1 MALPPLLVK
10 IGADTTGLERGLGRA
25 GQGLKNLAVIG
36 AAAGVAVAAGLAAMT
51 SAGLKAVDTNV
62 KLARSMDAT
71 VNGLRAVQIAAG
83 YAGVSQSEAAT
94 SLQQLNR
101 ELIRAAEVGT
111 PANEALQKLGFSA
124 ANFAG
129 IDADER
135 AALIADRVKELGL
148 TSGETSD
155 IMRDLGVR
163 SREMALLFLGG
174 GDAIRSAREEVVSFG
189 LELSETQTGA
199 IERAN
204 DALARM
210 GNVFQG
216 LQQRL
221 AAEVAPA
228 LEAVANKF
236 NTLAQSDAVQSAI
249 ERLAVAFGSLA
260 EVILSEDFI
269 GAAISGLETMAGVA
283 ATVAEGMV
291 VLSQNVEIVTV
302 VLGGLAIAIALVGGP
317 LTIVAGLLAGALI
330 GIAAWRKEVDELDDP
345 TISAAAAQDAL
356 NIALGTFSETG
367 SPEARSEAIALAKDL
382 ETLASS
388 TLAAAEANIAYIQTA
403 IDVSNREFGSV
414 DPNLLNIRSTRE
426 AEVDA
431 ARIELDN
438 ARRTVAGLSTA
449 GSTPASIDGPSVPSE
464 DSDDPEKGPLAI
476 PGLLGAGGV
485 TEQMAGRLDALTAGL
500 LSEDEFLAEWYE
512 AGRETLIEA
521 LENEKITRQEYNV
534 LLEEL
539 EQTHQDKMLKM
550 EKDAA
555 LEKRRAQ
562 KGAVN
567 DLASN
572 LSALASVS
580 SSGAKALFRI
590 RQAAAIANAIIDAQ
604 SAAQS
609 SFAFG
614 AAIGGPVLGSAFMA
628 LSYAATAAQ
637 IATIAST
644 SMGGGGGGASRS
656 GGSAAGATS
665 GAAAAVASG
674 GGGGASGG
682 GGGSP
687 TNVAISVQGDM
698 FGRDQVIGLIN
709 SINEA
714 IEDGAIVR
722 LV

>member
-1 MALPPLLVK
+1 MAIPPLLVR

-25 GQGLKNLAVIG
+25 GRGLKNLAVIG
-36 AAAGVAVAAGLAAMT
+36 AAAGVAVAAGLTAMT
-51 SAGLKAVDTNV
+51 RAGLESVDTNV

-111 PANEALQKLGFSA
+111 PANEALQKLGLSA
-124 ANFAG
+124 ADFAG

-135 AALIADRVKELGL
+135 AALLADRVKELGL

-163 SREMALLFLGG
+163 SREMALLFLDG
-174 GDAIRSAREEVVSFG
+174 GDAIRSARDEVVAFG

-249 ERLAVAFGSLA
+249 ERLAVAFGGLA
-260 EVILSEDFI
+260 DIILSEDFI

-283 ATVAEGMV
+283 ATVAEGMI
-291 VLSQNVEIVTV
+291 VLAQNVEIVTSV
-302 VLGGLAIAIALVGGP
+302 FAGLAIAVALAGGP
-317 LTIVAGLLAGALI
+317 ITIVIGLLAGALI
-330 GIAAWRKEVDELDDP
+330 GINAWRKEVDELDDP
-345 TISAAAAQDAL
+345 TIAAAAAQDAL
-356 NIALGTFSETG
+356 NVALGTFSETG

-388 TLAAAEANIAYIQTA
+388 ALAAAEAHLALVQSA
-403 IDVSNREFGSV
+403 VDVSNSEFGV
-414 DPNLLNIRSTRE
+414 ADPNNILGNVG
-426 AEVDA
+426 ANAQGGVDA
-431 ARIELDN
+431 ARIDLDN
-438 ARRTVAGLSTA
+438 ARRTIAGLSTA
-449 GSTPASIDGPSVPSE
+449 GSTPVGIDGPSATQGDSE
-464 DSDDPEKGPLAI
+464 DPENGPLAI
-476 PGLLGAGGV
+476 PGLSGASGVADQLAERLEALTDGLTTENEAITEWYAQGLETLNNALNLEMLTDSEYKDQRERLEKEHQDRINGIKRMGAASDLATTLGAGATILSAIGQHS
-485 TEQMAGRLDALTAGL
+485 EKALKISKVFGA
-500 LSEDEFLAEWYE
+500 AQ
-512 AGRETLIEA
+512 ALISTYQGAAEA
-521 LENEKITRQEYNV
+521 LKLPFPAN
-534 LLEEL
+534 L
-539 EQTHQDKMLKM
+539 
-550 EKDAA
+550 AA
-555 LEKRRAQ
+555 ASTVIASGMGFISAIKSGSSTGGGGTG
-562 KGAVN
+562 GAAAAM
-567 DLASN
+567 AS
-572 LSALASVS
+572 ASSLGS
-580 SSGAKALFRI
+580 SSGA
-590 RQAAAIANAIIDAQ
+590 
-604 SAAQS
+604 S
-609 SFAFG
+609 
-614 AAIGGPVLGSAFMA
+614 
-628 LSYAATAAQ
+628 
-637 IATIAST
+637 
-644 SMGGGGGGASRS
+644 
-656 GGSAAGATS
+656 
-665 GAAAAVASG
+665 
-674 GGGGASGG
+674 G

-687 TNVAISVQGDM
+687 TNVAISLQGGDM
-698 FGRDQVIGLIN
+698 FGRDQVISLIN

-714 IEDGAIVR
+714 VEDGAIVR